1 MSCRFSTGILHS
13 HAPLMADV
21 TAGRGGRGFSEPL
34 SHVEGNRGGGGG
46 RGGMGME
53 MRPTGDLTR
62 LRADS
67 EIKIWTTRDVDSP
80 AVIE

>member
-34 SHVEGNRGGGGG
+34 SHVG
-46 RGGMGME
+46 REPGGGMGME

-80 AVIE
+80 AVME